1 VCVCMQ
7 TCVAEWSRKSV
18 VQQLKTVFQVYQ
30 YRFKRVPS
38 QLIPA
43 VIEGAD
49 NAGPRMKFGR
59 SLKVNKR
66 NSSSLSPLYR
76 T

>member
-1 VCVCMQ
+1 MLSFSNEDVR
-7 TCVAEWSRKSV
+7 SSV
-18 VQQLKTVFQVYQ
+18 YP
-30 YRFKRVPS
+30 YRYKRVT
-38 QLIPA
+38 IPA